1 MICRI
6 WHGWTTPANADAY
19 ERLLR
24 SEIFRGIAERGILG
38 YRGIE
43 LLRGQADDSVEFVTL
58 MWFDSIE
65 AVRAFAG
72 TDYEVAVVPPEAR
85 ALLERFDARSAHYEV
100 RQPRDTARAAQ
111 GDGDTRSGA
120 GPRE

>member
-19 ERLLR
+19 EELLR
-24 SEIFRGIAERGILG
+24 AEIFHGIARREIPG

-43 LLRGQADDSVEFVTL
+43 LLRRTDRELVEFVTM
-58 MWFDSIE
+58 MWFDSID

-72 TDYEVAVVPPEAR
+72 PDYDLAMVPPAAR
-85 ALLERFDARSAHYEV
+85 ALLHRFDDRSTHYDV
-100 RQPRDTARAAQ
+100 RKPR
-111 GDGDTRSGA
+111 
-120 GPRE
+120 GPE

>member
-19 ERLLR
+19 EELLR
-24 SEIFRGIAERGILG
+24 AEIFHGIARREIPG

-43 LLRGQADDSVEFVTL
+43 LLRRTDRELVEFVTM
-58 MWFDSIE
+58 MWFDSID

-72 TDYEVAVVPPEAR
+72 PDYDLAVVPPAAR
-85 ALLERFDARSAHYEV
+85 ALLHCSDDRSTHYEV
-100 RQPRDTARAAQ
+100 RKPR
-111 GDGDTRSGA
+111 
-120 GPRE
+120 GPE

>member
-19 ERLLR
+19 ESLLR

-38 YRGIE
+38 FRGIE
-43 LLRGQADDSVEFVTL
+43 LLRRVAGDSVEFVTL

-65 AVRAFAG
+65 AVRTFAG
-72 TDYEVAVVPPEAR
+72 ADYEVAVVPPEAR
-85 ALLERFDARSAHYEV
+85 ALLDRFDARSAHYEV
-100 RQPRDTARAAQ
+100 RRPRD
-111 GDGDTRSGA
+111 GG
-120 GPRE
+120 